1 MSMTG
6 LQSRYEAGWRASG
19 LGYHLA
25 DIVSYRGRTHYVF
38 GVNVKTSQVTIQPTE
53 GDEDA
58 PSYNVPVEAVTGVRV
73 REDRAS
79 D

>member
-19 LGYHLA
+19 LGYHLG
-25 DIVSYRGRTHYVF
+25 DIVRYGGATHYVF
-38 GVNVKTSQVTIQPTE
+38 GVNVKTNQVNVQPTE

-58 PSYNVPVEAVTGVRV
+58 PSYSVPLEAVTGVRV
-73 REDRAS
+73 REDRAN